1 MSRLVRLVDKNY
13 ELNEITGTTTSD
25 PIDLDGAEQYSVQSV
40 VDVNTPSAKTFDSDR
55 YEVATLTFETKA
67 DTDHQDF
74 VIVSSQS
81 GLTFAV
87 ALTKPVASVDTVNFA
102 DKASTTAGDY
112 FVVYDADGLAWAA
125 AMNVSGADPAP
136 TGAIYTAIPAGR
148 KVNVDISSATNDED
162 VAALVETAL
171 NALTGFSTA
180 FTTDDTAADGNMLIT
195 RDTKGP
201 TTAPVVK
208 NADDS
213 GAGSITATNSTAGV
227 ASVAPSG
234 ALWTAVNASR
244 KGLADISGDTTA
256 AQVAARVETALNALT
271 GFTALITTD
280 DTAANGTMTL
290 TQTAYG
296 PTTNP
301 VPKNASESGAG
312 GITVAETTPGL
323 TSEVTEGAGNSVT
336 IPTHGFFDGLKGQ
349 LTTTGTLPAGVTT
362 ATDYFIIV
370 VDANTVQFAASLADA
385 LAGTAID
392 ITDEGSGVHTFTP
405 TSLAGGAVKIQ
416 KSNSPAKEVLAGDG
430 TWDDVAA
437 ATSITADANV
447 WFEKDRPTYRWI
459 RVHYTLTA
467 GSMSTDNYVLVK
479 GTP

>member
-162 VAALVETAL
+162 VAAL
-171 NALTGFSTA
+171 
-180 FTTDDTAADGNMLIT
+180 
-195 RDTKGP
+195 
-201 TTAPVVK
+201 
-208 NADDS
+208 
-213 GAGSITATNSTAGV
+213 
-227 ASVAPSG
+227 
-234 ALWTAVNASR
+234 
-244 KGLADISGDTTA
+244 
-256 AQVAARVETALNALT
+256 VETALNALT

-447 WFEKDRPTYRWI
+447 WFEKDRPTYR
-459 RVHYTLTA
+459 LTA